1 MPDLFAF
8 IARSNSSVWL
18 AISSLKRNDDA
29 TEMTKDEK
37 FTFPREESAFD
48 FSANSR
54 EDKNK
59 RREREK
65 KKRDKLSRELF
76 FPRVIFSSR
85 VKIHIRKLSLA
96 KNNFPSYFLLTT
108 FKLLYRCWNLKIS
121 RIIFT
126 TFENNPSKSKWIFQS
141 RRRKWKKLNENSSIL

>member
-8 IARSNSSVWL
+8 IARSNSSLWL

-59 RREREK
+59 RREK
-65 KKRDKLSRELF
+65 KKREKNSRKNYF

-126 TFENNPSKSKWIFQS
+126 TFENNPSPTKSKWIFQS
-141 RRRKWKKLNENSSIL
+141 RWIEASIESGKN